1 MRRDDNLL
9 SIALGVVVIVALVLL
24 VWGVL
29 HGCSARPVPLSTAT
43 ATVMPA
49 ATATVMPAATVQPTV
64 AATATA
70 TATQTATVVAQP
82 AETAVAPSATATA
95 PPLPTITPAPDVSY
109 HRIVAG
115 DTYWDQAQKWYGA
128 RVCWQ
133 TLRMANGWPE
143 RLLPIGEDML
153 IPGGCEELVRGR

>member
-9 SIALGVVVIVALVLL
+9 SIALGVIAIVALVLL
-24 VWGVL
+24 AWGVL
-29 HGCSARPVPLSTAT
+29 HGCSARPVPLPTAT
-43 ATVMPA
+43 ATVMPVA
-49 ATATVMPAATVQPTV
+49 TATIMPAVTATVMPVATAQPTV

-70 TATQTATVVAQP
+70 TPTA
-82 AETAVAPSATATA
+82 TAVAPSATATA

-109 HRIVAG
+109 HRIAAG